1 MGFSSLHHYCGFC
14 SEREQP
20 RRCERESWR
29 GWLGLNW
36 DRYGV
41 TQECCTLGEVVL
53 YALLRGGGKM
63 EDNNGV
69 G

>member
-1 MGFSSLHHYCGFC
+1 MDV
-14 SEREQP
+14 
-20 RRCERESWR
+20 RESWR
-29 GWLGLNW
+29 RWLGLNW

-69 G
+69 GWYQY